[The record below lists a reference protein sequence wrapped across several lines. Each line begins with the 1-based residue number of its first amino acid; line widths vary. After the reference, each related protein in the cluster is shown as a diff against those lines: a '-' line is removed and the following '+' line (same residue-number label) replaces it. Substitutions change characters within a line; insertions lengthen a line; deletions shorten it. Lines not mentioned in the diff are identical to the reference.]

1 MQMEAE
7 VRKTW
12 FDQNWKWAVPLI
24 ALASLAVLACF
35 VGLILYGVMTMMK
48 SSEPYQS
55 AIQAAAQHP
64 RVIAGIGAPVKPGFL
79 TSGSLNLSGPSGHAS
94 LAIPIHGPNGEA
106 TVFVEANKVAGEWRY
121 VHKVV
126 QMGKTGERINLDGV
140 SL

>member
-1 MQMEAE
+1 METE

-24 ALASLAVLACF
+24 ALASLAVLAGF
-35 VGLILYGVMTMMK
+35 IALIFYGALSMMK

-55 AIQAAAQHP
+55 ALQAAAQHP
-64 RVIAGIGAPVKPGFL
+64 RVIAGIGEPVKPGFF
-79 TSGSLNLSGPSGHAS
+79 TSGSMNLSGPSGHAS

-126 QMGKTGERINLDGV
+126 QMEKTGERINLDGT